1 MGLRTIAIDTGE
13 RKEKLCKQLGVEKW
27 IDFRDTQDVAGEI
40 VSFTGGGAH
49 VAIVTSGSPS
59 AYASAANYL
68 RPRGSLMV
76 IGVMPGTSLSI
87 PLLLIVGKGLSIRG
101 ISTG

>member
-40 VSFTGGGAH
+40 VSFTGRPPDSDVLVIREGYVRLDGWCSRAH
-49 VAIVTSGSPS
+49 VSSRMVSR
-59 AYASAANYL
+59 ASELVN
-68 RPRGSLMV
+68 
-76 IGVMPGTSLSI
+76 
-87 PLLLIVGKGLSIRG
+87 LLLIQ
-101 ISTG
+101 